1 MPLSESHR
9 TIPSYQS
16 FYTAASNDPL
26 SPNPLYSTSPSRF
39 PSSYFDNHSEY
50 EVVLDDGTR
59 QRRTV
64 SLSTTVPR
72 TSFMDHIRAGHERRL
87 SAAADTCTE
96 TTALL
101 SDKQRR
107 RAVHDVQSSD
117 SEIDETPPPPK
128 VSRTKPS
135 WFALSHKQKMVLKC
149 SFAYGLGSLFTF
161 VPALNELIGG
171 PSVASHMA
179 ATVTVFFNPAKSV
192 GGMVEAAGYGWIF
205 TIAALSVSLG
215 SLATSTYLHDLGHHI
230 TACVVTLGFWLAGST
245 FIIAFLKAHVNKPS
259 LLTAEGSGLAFIVL
273 FSILVKQGSSAEE
286 LDTGKIRDTFTIV
299 AIGTAISVAVC
310 LLVWPMTATKKL
322 KSNIDASLQSMRV
335 LLKLLTKTFLLDADL
350 PEFTANK
357 SLEDAINSHRAS
369 FTALKSSLKDA
380 KLEFYNIDMWRHA
393 HEYDSIVGSLQR
405 LAQHIGGLRSSCG
418 LQFEAMQGE
427 QAEIKTKKGYGTT
440 EAPTKSTPTRRGS
453 WNVKVDDQRRK
464 FENELRREHS
474 IADNP
479 CVKNVE
485 EEGALVQFIKT
496 VRSPMKSLAY
506 TCKHTIIH
514 LQTYF
519 SDEHAAADRLPF
531 HMLRQNLA
539 AAIALFE
546 ESLRRAL
553 TRMYQRKLRKHPGM
567 DLHMQLMKQFPAED
581 IVLVYFFVF
590 CLLEFAKELMCL
602 VECVDSVFSDA
613 DDDTNIFVQ
622 WIRAIVGRWIT
633 IKERVAEHAE
643 FVPNNHNTF
652 NTLHTPKPTTTC
664 RQFFLTLWEF
674 FSWFRQHTVRYAIKA
689 TVIGVAV
696 ASLAFIPATQ
706 IYFREFRMEWTLIT
720 VMAVMT
726 PTVGGTNVGAVL
738 RVLATGLGCVIA
750 AATYTLFSSNP
761 IALVF
766 LTWLFSIPCFWAI
779 LNHTH
784 GRFGQFALLAYNL
797 IVLYEYNHRME
808 EDMMDVFELAW
819 MRCVAVSMGV
829 LIGLIVT
836 TYVWPY
842 EARKELRKG
851 LSDLLLHVS
860 WLYKQLVSVYS
871 ETTDEDDYEL
881 LVEQIFDLPPRDRF
895 HSPEELKALDQRNRA
910 RASSLQKI
918 ELSIQLRLVELQ
930 TLLVHAPNEPRLKGP
945 FPVKT
950 YKTMLTSC
958 QHILDKFLSL
968 RIVILKDVWALHVR
982 RDFLLPASNEFME
995 MTGNVLLYFY
1005 ILASALQLKTPLPP
1019 YLPPAEKA
1027 RVMLMAE
1034 LQKMPTLEQD
1044 HPDRDECYMAYY
1056 AYVVLMETIIRE
1068 LDQLGNQMKDLFG
1081 TLVPQDQWARC
1092 FGRFDLEQ
1100 QHHPAF

>member
-1 MPLSESHR
+1 
-9 TIPSYQS
+9 
-16 FYTAASNDPL
+16 
-26 SPNPLYSTSPSRF
+26 
-39 PSSYFDNHSEY
+39 
-50 EVVLDDGTR
+50 
-59 QRRTV
+59 
-64 SLSTTVPR
+64 
-72 TSFMDHIRAGHERRL
+72 MDHIRAGHERRA

-101 SDKQRR
+101 SDKQKLST
-107 RAVHDVQSSD
+107 VHDVQSSD
-117 SEIDETPPPPK
+117 SDMDMDETPPPPK
-128 VSRTKPS
+128 VSRPKPS
-135 WFALSHKQKMVLKC
+135 WMTLSHKQKMVLKC
-149 SFAYGLGSLFTF
+149 SFAYALGSLFTF
-161 VPALNELIGG
+161 VPALNALIGG
-171 PSVASHMA
+171 SSVASHMA

-205 TIAALSVSLG
+205 TIAALSISLG
-215 SLATSTYLHDLGHHI
+215 SLATSTYLHELGYHI
-230 TACVVTLGFWLAGST
+230 MAGVVTLGFWLAGST
-245 FIIAFLKAHVNKPS
+245 FVIAFLKAHVNKPS
-259 LLTAEGSGLAFIVL
+259 LLTGSGLAFIVL

-286 LDTGKIRDTFTIV
+286 LDTTKIRETFTIV

-357 SLEDAINSHRAS
+357 SLEDAINSHRSS

-380 KLEFYNIDMWRHA
+380 KLEFYNLEMWRHA
-393 HEYDSIVGSLQR
+393 TEYDNIVGSLQR

-427 QAEIKTKKGYGTT
+427 QAEAKTKDGYGATGT
-440 EAPTKSTPTRRGS
+440 SDKSTPVRRSS
-453 WNVKVDDQRRK
+453 WNVKIDDQRRK

-474 IADNP
+474 MAEDR
-479 CVKNVE
+479 CVRNTP
-485 EEGALVQFIKT
+485 EEGALVQFIRT

-519 SDEHAAADRLPF
+519 SEEHAASERLPF

-539 AAIALFE
+539 TAISLFE

-553 TRMYQRKLRKHPGM
+553 TRMYQRKLRKHPGI

-590 CLLEFAKELMCL
+590 SLLEFAKELMCL
-602 VECVDSVFSDA
+602 VDCVDSVFSD
-613 DDDTNIFVQ
+613 DDQSNLLLR
-622 WIRAIVGRWIT
+622 WIRAIISRWAT
-633 IKERVAEHAE
+633 VNARRAEQAE
-643 FVPNNHNTF
+643 FVPNNHNTI
-652 NTLHTPKPTTTC
+652 NTLHTPKPTTAW
-664 RQFFLTLWEF
+664 RRFFLSLWEF
-674 FSWFRQHTVRYAIKA
+674 FSWFRKHTVRYAIKA
-689 TVIGVAV
+689 TVTGVAI

-706 IYFREFRMEWTLIT
+706 DYFREFRMEWTLIT

-750 AATYTLFSSNP
+750 AATYTVFSTCP
-761 IALVF
+761 IILLV

-779 LNHTH
+779 LNHKH
-784 GRFGQFALLAYNL
+784 GRFGQFSLLAYNL
-797 IVLYEYNHRME
+797 IVLYEYNHRL
-808 EDMMDVFELAW
+808 EDDVMDVFELAW

-842 EARKELRKG
+842 EARTELRKG

-871 ETTDEDDYEL
+871 ETTDEDHYEL
-881 LVEQIFDLPPRDRF
+881 LVEQIFNLPPRDRI
-895 HSPEELKALDQRNRA
+895 HTPEELKALERRNRA
-910 RASSLQKI
+910 RASALQQI

-930 TLLVHAPNEPRLKGP
+930 ALLVHAPNEPRLKGP

-950 YKTMLTSC
+950 YKTMLASC
-958 QHILDKFLSL
+958 QNILDKFLSL

-995 MTGNVLLYFY
+995 MAGNILLYFY

-1027 RVMLMAE
+1027 RLSLMAE
-1034 LQKMPTLEQD
+1034 LQKMPSVEQD
-1044 HPDRDECYMAYY
+1044 CSDRDECYMVYY

-1068 LDQLGNQMKDLFG
+1068 LDQLGHQMKDLFG
-1081 TLVPQDQWARC
+1081 ALVPEDQWARC
-1092 FGRFDLEQ
+1092 FGRYDLEQ
-1100 QHHPAF
+1100 QHKPIYQ